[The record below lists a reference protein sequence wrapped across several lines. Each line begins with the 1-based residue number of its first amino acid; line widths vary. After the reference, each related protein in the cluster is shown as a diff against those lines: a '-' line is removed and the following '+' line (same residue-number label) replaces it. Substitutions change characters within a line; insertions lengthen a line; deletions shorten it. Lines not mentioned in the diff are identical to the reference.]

1 MGTADTGVRP
11 YDYAVTTS
19 PTDFSMIAK
28 NSSASCSVVTKGGAM
43 PTQSWAGRVSD
54 PAGFRLCNPVNWF
67 SSLDAH
73 PFARRVHRFPEIGAS
88 LHIEPKLCTVNEHAR
103 KHQRRR
109 RGQDTTACTQLIDMF
124 RLHALCFGYGAWV
137 SPNGCMNSSIRISPT
152 VTG

>member
-1 MGTADTGVRP
+1 MVVCARSTVGWKRPETEVAWLGTADTGVRP

-88 LHIEPKLCTVNEHAR
+88 LHIEPELCTIVP
-103 KHQRRR
+103 
-109 RGQDTTACTQLIDMF
+109 
-124 RLHALCFGYGAWV
+124 LHASLGE
-137 SPNGCMNSSIRISPT
+137 NIS
-152 VTG
+152 VQS